1 MSLIEKNGSF
11 EMNQPSLEKIKI
23 GRWIFVLLSVAGLC
37 LVSYLVAPLVK
48 KYNPY
53 FIYRPDVQDARKL
66 LEVARSRALGES
78 EFDEVLAIL
87 KTGDD
92 YSKIMALSIVEL
104 QVEREPKVKLKALS
118 ALEEVKRTEGG
129 RVAESTKIVLE
140 RLNGRE
146 TAK

>member
-1 MSLIEKNGSF
+1 
-11 EMNQPSLEKIKI
+11 MNQPSLEKIKI